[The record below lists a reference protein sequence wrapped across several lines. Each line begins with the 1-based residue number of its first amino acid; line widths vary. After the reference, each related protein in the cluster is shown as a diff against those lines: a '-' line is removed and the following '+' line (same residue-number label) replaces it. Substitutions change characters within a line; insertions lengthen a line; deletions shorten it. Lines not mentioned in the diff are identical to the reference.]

1 MNESNGQPKCIKM
14 LYPSVSPLSL
24 NGMAV
29 NATGLNPTIY
39 PLFLASDQFLIKFFS
54 LCTFHIRIFFP
65 AGFQTSRAITIAS
78 P

>member
-1 MNESNGQPKCIKM
+1 MNESNGHPKCIKM

-29 NATGLNPTIY
+29 NATGLSPTIY
-39 PLFLASDQFLIKFFS
+39 PLFLASDPILS
-54 LCTFHIRIFFP
+54 LCTLHIRIFFQLDFRP
-65 AGFQTSRAITIAS
+65 AGPS

>member
-1 MNESNGQPKCIKM
+1 M

-29 NATGLNPTIY
+29 NATGLSPTIY
-39 PLFLASDQFLIKFFS
+39 PLFLASDQIVR

-65 AGFQTSRAITIAS
+65 AGFETSRAITIAS